1 MYSFNYPIQRMR
13 GYTML
18 VLLDQPSQRK
28 ALAPFIL
35 GTNGHV
41 VMGGVLAGLQCGRVY
56 ADQLHAPKSALIWA
70 KNEMFYLIG
79 RSDNERFNS
88 LVRQVLVKE
97 LLPKAL
103 DAGEDMLNL
112 EVYPEQSS
120 EWSTVLHHMF
130 DGRLQEGQRVPF
142 QFNLAKYEKW
152 LESSPG
158 LGYGS
163 SFSSSSSSLSIL
175 TGYALQVIDRAVMV
189 EDKSRII
196 EHELLKFWHSVDDFI
211 RYGVGTCVVYEG
223 KVIGTCISVFVS
235 GIHHETGIHIYDL
248 VHRGKGLATA
258 LASAYVRLVL
268 EQGCVPHWTTEDFRQ
283 DSIVIAGKLGFE
295 QGRTY
300 PAYYMPIR
308 ELLDCCE

>member
-1 MYSFNYPIQRMR
+1 
-13 GYTML
+13 ML

-28 ALAPFIL
+28 ALAPFIS

-56 ADQLHAPKSALIWA
+56 ADQRHAPKSALIWA

-88 LVRQVLVKE
+88 LVRQTLVQE
-97 LLPKAL
+97 LLPEAL

-112 EVYPEQSS
+112 EVYSERGS
-120 EWSTVLHHMF
+120 EWSPVLHHMF
-130 DGRLQEGQRVPF
+130 DERLCEGVRVPF

-152 LESSPG
+152 LESSSNPS
-158 LGYGS
+158 LSYGS
-163 SFSSSSSSLSIL
+163 NSSSSSLSIFP
-175 TGYALQVIDRAVMV
+175 GYALQVIDRAVMV
-189 EDKSRII
+189 EDKSHII
-196 EHELLKFWHSVDDFI
+196 EHEILKFWHSVDDFI

-223 KVIGTCISVFVS
+223 KVVGTCISVFVS
-235 GIHHETGIHIYDL
+235 GIHHETGIHTYER

-258 LASAYVRLVL
+258 MASAYVRLVL

-295 QGRTY
+295 QGSTY

-308 ELLDCCE
+308 EILDCCE

>member
-1 MYSFNYPIQRMR
+1 
-13 GYTML
+13 ML

-28 ALAPFIL
+28 ALAPFIS

-41 VMGGVLAGLQCGRVY
+41 VMGGVLTGLQSGRVY

-79 RSDNERFNS
+79 RSGNERFNS
-88 LVRQVLVKE
+88 LVRQVLVQE
-97 LLPKAL
+97 LLPEAL

-112 EVYPEQSS
+112 EVYPEQGS
-120 EWSTVLHHMF
+120 EWSPVLHRMF
-130 DGRLQEGQRVPF
+130 DGRLCEGRRVPF

-152 LESSPG
+152 LESSSNPG
-158 LGYGS
+158 LS
-163 SFSSSSSSLSIL
+163 SASSSLSIFP
-175 TGYALQVIDRAVMV
+175 GYALQIIDRAVIV

-196 EHELLKFWHSVDDFI
+196 EHEILKFWHSVDDFI
-211 RYGVGTCVVYEG
+211 RYGVGICAVHERQVV
-223 KVIGTCISVFVS
+223 GTCISVFVS
-235 GIHHETGIHIYDL
+235 GIHHETGIHTYDL

-258 LASAYVRLVL
+258 MASAYVRLL
-268 EQGCVPHWTTEDFRQ
+268 LKQGCVPHWTTEDFRH

-295 QGRTY
+295 QGSTY

-308 ELLDCCE
+308 ELLNCCE